1 MTNPAPEGDEP
12 LFRLP
17 LGVVMFCLLALVAAF
32 FAVNA
37 VSPAALPAS
46 QVRIRNNTPYPFHQ
60 VVVNGQPYGDIDAG
74 ASSAYRTLR
83 VAYRYASVRLV
94 AGTRAMQ
101 LVPEDYVGEQPLG
114 QGRFTYVLRM
124 GEGSRIEIGLEKDG
138 Q

>member
-1 MTNPAPEGDEP
+1 MSNLAPEGDEP
-12 LFRLP
+12 PFRLP
-17 LGVVMFCLLALVAAF
+17 LGVVMFCLLALIAVF
-32 FAVNA
+32 FAVTA
-37 VSPAALPAS
+37 VSPAASPAS

-60 VVVNGQPYGDIDAG
+60 VAVNGQPYGDIDAG